1 MKKLFKEHPIL
12 FILIGVGI
20 LFSAISF
27 IYKYVINYENLF
39 LSILLM
45 SIDVILL
52 LINIFYLSYLA
63 NEKIGK
69 SVINSIIFSLLYFV
83 GITGVILCYAEG
95 NAGVVL
101 MLDILEVLV
110 YLAPNIVILLPIIY
124 LLCLAL
130 G

>member
-1 MKKLFKEHPIL
+1 MKKLFKERPIL

-27 IYKYVINYENLF
+27 IYKYAINYDNLF

-83 GITGVILCYAEG
+83 GITGVILCYAEA
-95 NAGVVL
+95 NASIVL
-101 MLDILEVLV
+101 MLDTLEILV

-124 LLCLAL
+124 LLCLVL

>member
-1 MKKLFKEHPIL
+1 MKKLFKERPIL

-27 IYKYVINYENLF
+27 IYKYAINYDNLF

-83 GITGVILCYAEG
+83 GIAGVILCYAEE
-95 NAGVVL
+95 NASIVL
-101 MLDILEVLV
+101 MLDTLEVLV

>member
-1 MKKLFKEHPIL
+1 MKKLFKERPIL

-27 IYKYVINYENLF
+27 IYKYAINYDNLF

-52 LINIFYLSYLA
+52 LINIFYLSYLL

-83 GITGVILCYAEG
+83 GITGVILCYAEV
-95 NAGVVL
+95 NASIVL
-101 MLDILEVLV
+101 MLDILQLLV
-110 YLAPNIVILLPIIY
+110 YLSPNIVILLPIIY
-124 LLCLAL
+124 LLCLVL

>member
-1 MKKLFKEHPIL
+1 MKKVFKERPIL

-27 IYKYVINYENLF
+27 IYKYAINYDNLF

-52 LINIFYLSYLA
+52 LINIFYLSYLV

-83 GITGVILCYAEG
+83 GITGVILCYAEE
-95 NAGVVL
+95 NASIIL

-124 LLCLAL
+124 LLCLVL
-130 G
+130 E

>member
-1 MKKLFKEHPIL
+1 MKKLFKERPIL

-27 IYKYVINYENLF
+27 IYKYVINYDNLF

-45 SIDVILL
+45 SIDIILL
-52 LINIFYLSYLA
+52 LINIFYLSYLS

-83 GITGVILCYAEG
+83 GITGVILCYAEE
-95 NAGVVL
+95 NASIVL
-101 MLDILEVLV
+101 MLDTLEVLV

>member
-1 MKKLFKEHPIL
+1 MKKVFKERPIL

-27 IYKYVINYENLF
+27 IYKYAINYDNLF

-63 NEKIGK
+63 NGKIGK
-69 SVINSIIFSLLYFV
+69 
-83 GITGVILCYAEG
+83 
-95 NAGVVL
+95 
-101 MLDILEVLV
+101 
-110 YLAPNIVILLPIIY
+110 
-124 LLCLAL
+124 
-130 G
+130 